1 MTELPRL
8 SEWNAAQK
16 AAREAALAEDGF
28 VIVPVE
34 PSEAMLDAGWF
45 EVPMDATDKQ
55 DVANTWQAMI
65 KAAPD
70 QNG

>member
-16 AAREAALAEDGF
+16 AAREAA
-28 VIVPVE
+28 
-34 PSEAMLDAGWF
+34 EAMLDAGWF